1 MQGSLEQK
9 YSELETFRDP
19 YLQAARDNAA
29 LTIPALIPPEDNG
42 VKRVRKTIRQPDDST
57 GSRGVNNL
65 ASKLLI
71 ALLPT
76 NAPIFRMVINDF
88 TVKNQLN
95 AAVGAEGTSEVQK
108 ALSQIERA
116 GMQEVDATGVRGP
129 AYVMLQHL
137 LVAGNYLLYV
147 DPKDGGA
154 RGWPLHSYVVER
166 DRMGNMLKIIIKE
179 DMAFVA
185 LSPELQEAVA
195 AKAGKTLDEY
205 KKDGSREVCVFTGV
219 ERIGS
224 DRYRVWQE
232 VADIHVAGS
241 DGQYTG
247 DTLPYMPLRLITV
260 DGEDYGRAYVS
271 DLYGDL
277 FNANELRRATVA
289 WSKAASK
296 VVYLVKPNA
305 TTKPLVLTKA
315 KSGDFVQG
323 NKDDIT
329 VLTIEKTQDFNVAS
343 TVYADIKK
351 SLEIAFL
358 LNSAVQ
364 RDAERVSAEEVRAVI
379 EEINTGLGGMQSLLS
394 NEFQLPFVKLL
405 IARMERRK
413 MFRLPKGM
421 VKPTIVTG
429 LAALGRSQD
438 LQNLVQALNALAVLN
453 TVPPEFRGRIKP
465 MDFINRVFSAAGVDP
480 DGLIMDDQTYQDFQQ
495 QQMMQQLAAS
505 AGPGAVNQIAK
516 GVMDQQTEQV
526 KQEAPQQ

>member
-1 MQGSLEQK
+1 MRGSLEQK
-9 YSELETFRDP
+9 YQELETFRDP
-19 YLQAARDNAA
+19 YLQAARDNAVI
-29 LTIPALIPPEDNG
+29 TIPALIPPEDNG
-42 VKRVRKTIRQPDDST
+42 VKRTRKTLRQPDDST

-88 TVKNQLN
+88 TVKNKLN
-95 AAVGAEGTSEVQK
+95 AQVGAEGTSEVQK
-108 ALSQIERA
+108 ALAQIERA
-116 GMQEVDATGVRGP
+116 GMQEVDASGVRGP
-129 AYVMLQHL
+129 AFVMLQHL
-137 LVAGNYLLYV
+137 LVAGNYLFFT
-147 DPKDGGA
+147 DPQTGA
-154 RGWPLHSYVVER
+154 SRGWPLHSYVVER
-166 DRMGNMLKIIIKE
+166 DRMGNTLRIVIKE
-179 DMAFVA
+179 EMAFVA
-185 LSPELQEAVA
+185 LDDKLQAAVA
-195 AKAGKTLDEY
+195 TKASKTVEEY
-205 KKDGSREVCVFTGV
+205 RKDGDQEVPVYTGIEMV
-219 ERIGS
+219 EN
-224 DRYRVWQE
+224 DRFVVWQE
-232 VADIHVAGS
+232 VCGETVEGS
-241 DGQYTG
+241 EGQYTG
-247 DTLPYMPLRLITV
+247 DTNPYNALRLITV

-305 TTKPLVLTKA
+305 TTKPLTLTKA

-329 VLTIEKTQDFNVAS
+329 VLSIEKAQDFNVAS
-343 TVYADIKK
+343 TVYADIKR

-394 NEFQLPFVKLL
+394 NEFQLPYVKGL
-405 IARMERRK
+405 IARMERKK
-413 MFRLPKGM
+413 MFKLPKNI

-429 LAALGRSQD
+429 VAALGRSQD
-438 LQNLVQALNALAVLN
+438 LQNLVQALNALSVLN
-453 TVPPEFRGRIKP
+453 GVPPEFRGRIKS
-465 MDFINRVFSAAGVDP
+465 MDFINRVFAAAGVDP
-480 DGLIMDDQTYQDFQQ
+480 DGLVMDDEEYTTFQQ
-495 QQMMQQLAAS
+495 QQMMQQLAAQ